1 MLVETEFQYRLA
13 EVNLHFGQMESTA
26 EPLVVALI
34 VLLAGAYLGR
44 RYLLKRRK
52 AASGSSCAGSCGCGA
67 TKPKAAHK

>member
-1 MLVETEFQYRLA
+1 
-13 EVNLHFGQMESTA
+13 MESTA